1 MKGKYYPRSSI
12 LEASCGNRPSYAWR
26 SIQGSCGLL
35 KVGLI
40 WRIGNGNKVK
50 IWGEKWLPK
59 PTTYTVQSPPNTL
72 NRESLVC
79 DLIDPDT
86 RWWNPIILQEN
97 FNPEERHLIQSIPI
111 GSAHQQDLQI
121 WRGTNSRIFTVRSA
135 YHLAKKVTTRSKAES
150 SRCNS
155 DSHIWQG
162 IWGPH
167 LANASKNFMWWACHD
182 LLLTRDNLCWR
193 EIISDPM
200 CPI

>member
-1 MKGKYYPRSSI
+1 MGIKSKFGVKSGFQNQLPTLCNPHPTLLI
-12 LEASCGNRPSYAWR
+12 ENRW
-26 SIQGSCGLL
+26 
-35 KVGLI
+35 
-40 WRIGNGNKVK
+40 
-50 IWGEKWLPK
+50 
-59 PTTYTVQSPPNTL
+59 
-72 NRESLVC
+72 VC

-97 FNPEERHLIQSIPI
+97 FNLEERHLIQSIPI

-162 IWGPH
+162 IRGPH
-167 LANASKNFMWWACHD
+167 LANASKNFMWWACHN